1 MNRTLVTHRFENARP
16 DVVFLR
22 ELTRDG
28 LKVRVLA
35 ASSSPAGKV
44 TVLER
49 WAERFPDEAHAVSAF
64 ERALAEARRNFKTEK
79 RLERVVPLREEG
91 LGVVA
96 ENPALEERVRVGRDA
111 DSARVYADW
120 LQAQGDVR
128 GELAALLQAGN
139 HDAANA
145 WLDENADRVLGEHDV
160 RLHADVY
167 DLVWRHGFLE
177 GASLRRSRFV
187 DEPAPLDVVT
197 KGVLELPLT
206 RLVRQLTFGLASYD
220 SDNDWTATMRAVT
233 QSAQAKQLVTL
244 RFSDFTSEDGELSF
258 VPFGDFSPA
267 WAALPS
273 LEELVVRS
281 GAGGTLGA
289 LRLPSLRRFV
299 RISGGL
305 SAGELES
312 ITQAKWP
319 ALEHLEVWTG
329 QAEYGAEATT
339 DLLEPLFSGANT
351 PALTSLGLV
360 NCEVVHECLEPIA
373 RSKLLPRLKRLDLSR
388 SALQDRDV
396 PLLLKHVSA
405 FQHLEL
411 LDLCTNQL
419 SDEGVE
425 RVKAVLP
432 KASLSDQRERYDDD
446 ETRYAAVGE

>member
-16 DVVFLR
+16 DVVLSR

-28 LKVRVLA
+28 LKLRVVA
-35 ASSSPAGKV
+35 ASSNPSGKV
-44 TVLER
+44 QVLER
-49 WAERFPDEAHAVSAF
+49 WAERFSDEAQSVAAF
-64 ERALAEARRNFKTEK
+64 ERALAEARRNFKSEK
-79 RLERVVPLREEG
+79 TLERVVPLREEG
-91 LGVVA
+91 VGVVA

-128 GELAALLQAGN
+128 GELAALLQAGKD
-139 HDAANA
+139 DAAKA

-167 DLVWRHGFLE
+167 EFVWRHGFLE

-187 DEPAPLDVVT
+187 DEPEPLDVVT
-197 KGVLELPLT
+197 KGFLALPFT
-206 RLVRQLTFGLASYD
+206 RLVRQLTFGLANYD

-233 QSAQAKQLVTL
+233 RAAQAKQLTSL

-258 VPFGDFSPA
+258 VPFGDFSEAWPSLPA
-267 WAALPS
+267 

-305 SAGELES
+305 SAGEVES

-329 QAEYGAEATT
+329 QGEYGAEATV

-388 SALQDRDV
+388 GALQDRDV
-396 PLLLKHVSA
+396 DGLLKHAEA
-405 FQHLEL
+405 FAHLEL

-419 SDEGVE
+419 SDEGVA
-425 RVKAVLP
+425 RIKAVLP
-432 KASLSDQRERYDDD
+432 KASLSDQRERFDDD
-446 ETRYAAVGE
+446 DTRYAAIGE